1 MLFQFTPLIQA
12 GIEAGKYAQVFNS
25 AGIPIGVA
33 RDTVTGQ
40 FVGNAIGVIGNSGA
54 AINPLFAVPKL
65 AMEGVQ
71 ISQLRNIQNTLG
83 YVQNTLGILQT
94 TTAFIGV
101 GVVANVAI
109 SGVNLWQTF
118 KLREDVKKLNLA
130 VNEGFIDLKNTLQ
143 AQGKEIVDRIN
154 LVAEDVE
161 FREHRTILA
170 RGYGRFLEA
179 TKLIKI
185 AMSCQDLSVRNAD
198 LANARQILTEA
209 VADYNNPYLLSGI
222 CPAGYLRRLEC
233 AWAIEQTITLTYQL
247 QNEYIAVNKRLTD
260 LQKKIRQDCLKVV
273 DRCEKND
280 DLDFIFPEI
289 TCIADRDLI
298 ILKCWQNRVNWVQSL
313 SLKERNTLLTINPVN
328 DTNNSRNTVTKP
340 AEITLYKESQQKSH
354 FQALRDRLK
363 LMMSAS
369 LRQEYQNYISDRAAI
384 SGHKTLANTNLK
396 IASDLT
402 IANLYWYFKSR
413 YEA

>member
-54 AINPLFAVPKL
+54 AIHPLFAVPKL

-130 VNEGFIDLKNTLQ
+130 VTEGFIDLKNTLQ
-143 AQGKEIVDRIN
+143 TQGKEIVDRIN

-179 TKLIKI
+179 TKLIKF
-185 AMSCQDLSVRNAD
+185 ATSCQNLSVRNAD
-198 LANARQILTEA
+198 LANARQTLIEA
-209 VADYNNPYLLSGI
+209 VADYNNPHLLSKT
-222 CPAGYLRRLEC
+222 CPAGQLRRLEC
-233 AWAIEQTITLTYQL
+233 AWAIEQTIALTYQL
-247 QNEYIAVNKRLTD
+247 QNEYLAVSDRLQD
-260 LQKKIRQDCLKVV
+260 LQTKIRQDCLKVI
-273 DRCEKND
+273 DRIETNA
-280 DLDFIFPEI
+280 DLDFISPEI
-289 TCIADRDLI
+289 TCIKERDLV
-298 ILKCWQNRVNWVQSL
+298 ILESWQNRVNWLQSL
-313 SLKERNTLLTINPVN
+313 PPSDRENLLALNPVSEPQN
-328 DTNNSRNTVTKP
+328 QENAITKP
-340 AEITLYKESQQKSH
+340 AEIVLYQESQQKSH
-354 FQALRDRLK
+354 FLALRDRLK

-369 LRQEYQNYISDRAAI
+369 LRQEYQNYISDRATN
-384 SGHKTLANTNLK
+384 SGHKSLVPANLK
-396 IASDLT
+396 LASDLT
-402 IANLYWYFKSR
+402 IANLYWYFQK
-413 YEA
+413 

>member
-54 AINPLFAVPKL
+54 AIHPLFAVPKL

-130 VNEGFIDLKNTLQ
+130 VTEGFIDLKNALKT
-143 AQGKEIVDRIN
+143 QGKEIVDRIN

-179 TKLIKI
+179 TKLIKM
-185 AMSCQDLSVRNAD
+185 AMSCQNLSVRNAD
-198 LANARQILTEA
+198 LANARQTLIEA
-209 VADYNNPYLLSGI
+209 VADYNNPQLLSQI
-222 CPAGYLRRLEC
+222 CPAGQLRRLEC
-233 AWAIEQTITLTYQL
+233 AWAIEQTIALTYQL
-247 QNEYIAVNKRLTD
+247 QNEYLAVSDRLQD
-260 LQKKIRQDCLKVV
+260 LQTKIRQDCLKVI
-273 DRCEKND
+273 DRIETNA
-280 DLDFIFPEI
+280 DLDFISPEI
-289 TCIADRDLI
+289 TCIKERDLV
-298 ILKCWQNRVNWVQSL
+298 ILESWQNRVNWLQSL
-313 SLKERNTLLTINPVN
+313 PPSDRENLLALNPVSEPQN
-328 DTNNSRNTVTKP
+328 RENTITKP
-340 AEITLYKESQQKSH
+340 AEIVLYQESQQKSH
-354 FQALRDRLK
+354 FLALRDRLK
-363 LMMSAS
+363 LMISAS
-369 LRQEYQNYISDRAAI
+369 LRQEYQNYISDRATN
-384 SGHKTLANTNLK
+384 SGHKSLVPANLK
-396 IASDLT
+396 LASDLT
-402 IANLYWYFKSR
+402 IANLYWYFQK
-413 YEA
+413 